1 MKTSVS
7 EVFLSVRDVW
17 FRRVLPM
24 CGVALCA
31 TAPGADASETDA
43 FFEDIPLVLT
53 ASRLAQSPML
63 APAPVTLIDREMI
76 EASGF
81 TEIHDLLRLVP
92 GFQVADWPGG
102 SPTVANHGIGDAYD
116 RRIKVLVDGR
126 VVNHPI
132 WGDTQWDNL
141 TIRVDDI
148 ERIEVVRSANGG
160 AYGANA
166 FQGVVN
172 IITRSPVTED
182 GYSVISRFGVD
193 GFYDHGV
200 RVNGPSDSPVAWRLS
215 ASTRSATTFES
226 FVRSNGENELQEAF
240 SRETLNL
247 HLVSQ
252 INPQDRLS
260 LHLGATQGVDDR
272 GYPSR
277 GFDQSRNRR
286 KWALDPLQDGDIRN
300 QTVHAAWTRSYSTT
314 SELSLQYFYQ
324 GQQARRAWE
333 IDVRAMGEGR
343 DGIIDADRDI
353 DVSAHNLEVQLSGQI
368 LPSVQALIGAGA
380 RHERV
385 RSAAYFDTDAAL
397 TATYWQTFGN
407 LTWQATDALAL
418 NLGGTYEH
426 HDYSGKLF
434 SPRVALNLALNPDTA
449 LRVSTGKAYRAPS
462 LIESHGLETLREN
475 GSIVNIGYNA
485 AQPIDPE
492 EMRFFEIGL
501 VARPMKGLAVDVR
514 VFREAYSGYLDSQTC
529 RLPATPM
536 PSKERCSDVGVL
548 PPTDWSAA
556 NALTHESAKTKYFLN
571 LGNFVAKGGEYTV
584 DWRKQGW
591 GRVVF
596 SQAYITLNASDD
608 LVDRDIELSAP
619 QVTTS
624 LLLMKDLPDRWR
636 ASLGYYHNDDMY
648 WLNQG
653 DRVPNRDRIDLRL
666 AKRFGPPG
674 AENEF
679 ALVMQNLGEIYTE
692 FHEGRYRHEP
702 LIYASLRLVW

>member
-1 MKTSVS
+1 MTTSVS

-31 TAPGADASETDA
+31 TAPEVGASETDA

-116 RRIKVLVDGR
+116 RRIKVLIDGR
-126 VVNHPI
+126 VVNNPI

-141 TIRVDDI
+141 TIRIDDI

-172 IITRSPVTED
+172 IITRSPMTED
-182 GYSVISRFGVD
+182 GHSVISRFGVD

-200 RVNGPSDSPVAWRLS
+200 RVNGPSNSPVAWRLS

-226 FVRSNGENELQEAF
+226 FVRSNGENELQESF

-247 HLVSQ
+247 QMVSQ

-260 LHLGATQGVDDR
+260 LHFGVSQGVDTR
-272 GYPSR
+272 GYPEMGTR
-277 GFDQSRNRR
+277 LRNFQ
-286 KWALDPLQDGDIRN
+286 LDPVQDGDIRN
-300 QTVHAAWTRSYSTT
+300 QMVHAAWTRSYSTT

-324 GQQARRAWE
+324 GQQARRAWD
-333 IDVRAMGEGR
+333 IDVRGVGEAR
-343 DGIIDADRDI
+343 DGTIVADRDI
-353 DVSAHNLEVQLSGQI
+353 DVSAHNLELQLSGQI
-368 LPSVQALIGAGA
+368 LPSVQVLIGAGA

-434 SPRVALNLALNPDTA
+434 SPRLAINYALSPSAG

-485 AQPIDPE
+485 AQPVDPE

-501 VARPMKGLAVDVR
+501 VAHPMRGLSLDVR
-514 VFREAYSGYLDSQTC
+514 VFREAYEGYLDSQSC
-529 RLPATPM
+529 RLPTAAVPV
-536 PSKERCSDVGVL
+536 PSKERCSDVGVF
-548 PPTDWSAA
+548 PPADWSAA
-556 NALTHESAKTKYFLN
+556 NALTYQSAKTKRFLN

-584 DWRKQGW
+584 DWRRQGW

-624 LLLMKDLPDRWR
+624 LLLMKDLPERWR

-679 ALVMQNLGEIYTE
+679 ALVMQNLGEIATE

>member
-1 MKTSVS
+1 
-7 EVFLSVRDVW
+7 
-17 FRRVLPM
+17 
-24 CGVALCA
+24 
-31 TAPGADASETDA
+31 
-43 FFEDIPLVLT
+43 
-53 ASRLAQSPML
+53 ML

-116 RRIKVLVDGR
+116 RRIKVLIDGR

-172 IITRSPVTED
+172 IITRSPMTED
-182 GYSVISRFGVD
+182 GYSVISRYGVD

-247 HLVSQ
+247 QMVSQ

-260 LHLGATQGVDDR
+260 LHFGLSQGVDT
-272 GYPSR
+272 R
-277 GFDQSRNRR
+277 GFPALGTRLRNSH
-286 KWALDPLQDGDIRN
+286 LDPVQDGDIRN
-300 QTVHAAWTRSYSTT
+300 QTVHADWTRSYSTT

-353 DVSAHNLEVQLSGQI
+353 DVSAHNLELQLSGQI

-434 SPRVALNLALNPDTA
+434 SPRVALNLAVSPDTA
-449 LRVSTGKAYRAPS
+449 LRMSAGKAYRAPS
-462 LIESHGLETLREN
+462 LIESHGLETLRED
-475 GSIVNIGYNA
+475 GAIVNIGYNA
-485 AQPIDPE
+485 AQPVDPE
-492 EMRFFEIGL
+492 EMRFFELGL
-501 VARPMKGLAVDVR
+501 VARPMKGLSVDVR
-514 VFREAYSGYLDSQTC
+514 VFREAYSGYLDSQSC
-529 RLPATPM
+529 RLPTAAVPV
-536 PSKERCSDVGVL
+536 PSKERCSDVGVF
-548 PPTDWSAA
+548 PPADWSAA
-556 NALTHESAKTKYFLN
+556 NALTYQSAKTKRFLN

-584 DWRKQGW
+584 DWRRQGW

-624 LLLMKDLPDRWR
+624 LLFMKDLPERWR

-679 ALVMQNLGEIYTE
+679 ALVMQNLGEIASE

-702 LIYASLRLVW
+702 LIFASLRLVW

>member
-31 TAPGADASETDA
+31 TAPGAGASEADA

-260 LHLGATQGVDDR
+260 LHFGLSQGVDTR
-272 GYPSR
+272 GYPEMGTR
-277 GFDQSRNRR
+277 LRNFH
-286 KWALDPLQDGDIRN
+286 LDPLQDGDIRN

-514 VFREAYSGYLDSQTC
+514 VFREAYSGYLDSQSC
-529 RLPATPM
+529 RLPTAAVPV
-536 PSKERCSDVGVL
+536 PSKERCSDVGVF
-548 PPTDWSAA
+548 PPADWSAV
-556 NALTHESAKTKYFLN
+556 NALTYQSAKTKRFLN

-674 AENEF
+674 VENEF

>member
-1 MKTSVS
+1 MAV
-7 EVFLSVRDVW
+7 ECVRDVG

-24 CGVALCA
+24 CAMVLCVFA
-31 TAPGADASETDA
+31 GRVEASEADA
-43 FFEDIPLVLT
+43 FFEEVPLVLT

-126 VVNHPI
+126 TVNNPI

-200 RVNGPSDSPVAWRLS
+200 RVNGPADSPVAWRLS
-215 ASTRSATTFES
+215 ASTRSAATFES
-226 FVRSNGENELQEAF
+226 FVRSNGENEMQEAF
-240 SRETLNL
+240 SREVLNL
-247 HLVSQ
+247 QLVSQ

-260 LHLGATQGVDDR
+260 LHFGVSQGVDNR
-272 GYPSR
+272 GYTEMGTR
-277 GFDQSRNRR
+277 LRNFQ
-286 KWALDPLQDGDIRN
+286 LDPVQDGDIRN

-333 IDVRAMGEGR
+333 IDVRKVGEAR
-343 DGIIDADRDI
+343 DGTIHADRDI
-353 DVSAHNLEVQLSGQI
+353 DVSVNNLEVQLSGQI
-368 LPSVQALIGAGA
+368 LPSVEALIGAGA

-434 SPRVALNLALNPDTA
+434 SPRVAINYALTPTA
-449 LRVSTGKAYRAPS
+449 GLRVSAGKAYRAPS
-462 LIESHGLETLREN
+462 LIESHGLETLRED

-485 AQPIDPE
+485 AQPVDPE

-501 VARPMKGLAVDVR
+501 VARPMKGLSVDVR
-514 VFREAYSGYLDSQTC
+514 VFREAYSGYLDSQSC
-529 RLPATPM
+529 RLPTAAVPV
-536 PSKERCSDVGVL
+536 PSKERCSDVGVF
-548 PPTDWSAA
+548 PPADWSAA
-556 NALTHESAKTKYFLN
+556 NALTYQSAKTKRFLN

-584 DWRKQGW
+584 DWRRKGW

-624 LLLMKDLPDRWR
+624 LLFMKDLPERWR

-679 ALVMQNLGEIYTE
+679 ALVMQNLGEIATE

>member
-1 MKTSVS
+1 MNRRC
-7 EVFLSVRDVW
+7 VRDAL
-17 FRRVLPM
+17 FSRVLM
-24 CGVALCA
+24 TFGAAALI
-31 TAPGADASETDA
+31 PGGAVLASETDA
-43 FFEDIPLVLT
+43 FFDDIPLVLT

-126 VVNHPI
+126 TVNNPI

-141 TIRVDDI
+141 TIRIDDI

-172 IITRSPVTED
+172 IITRSPLTED
-182 GYSVISRFGVD
+182 GVALISRLGKD

-200 RVNGPSDSPVAWRLS
+200 RVNGPADSPVAWRLS
-215 ASTRSATTFES
+215 ASTRSATTFNS
-226 FVRSNGENELQEAF
+226 FVRNNGENEMQEAF
-240 SRETLNL
+240 SRDVVNFQ
-247 HLVSQ
+247 LVSQ

-260 LHLGATQGVDDR
+260 LHLGVNQGVDE
-272 GYPSR
+272 R
-277 GFDQSRNRR
+277 GFPALGTRLRNSH
-286 KWALDPLQDGDIRN
+286 LDPVQDGDIRN

-333 IDVRAMGEGR
+333 IDVRGLGEGR
-343 DGIIDADRDI
+343 DGTIYADRDVDI
-353 DVSAHNLEVQLSGQI
+353 SVNNLEVQFSGQP

-418 NLGGTYEH
+418 NLGGTYEQ

-434 SPRVALNLALNPDTA
+434 SPRVALNLAVSPA
-449 LRVSTGKAYRAPS
+449 ASLRVSAGKAYRAPS

-485 AQPIDPE
+485 AQPVDPE

-501 VARPMKGLAVDVR
+501 VARPMKGLSVDVR
-514 VFREAYSGYLDSQTC
+514 VFREAYSGYLDSQSC
-529 RLPATPM
+529 RLPTAAVPV
-536 PSKERCSDVGVL
+536 PSKERCSDVGVF
-548 PPTDWSAA
+548 PPADWSAA
-556 NALTHESAKTKYFLN
+556 NALTYQSAKTKRFLN
-571 LGNFVAKGGEYTV
+571 LGSFVAKGGEYTV
-584 DWRKQGW
+584 DWRQPGW

-596 SQAYITLNASDD
+596 SQAYINLIASDD

-619 QVTTS
+619 QMSSS
-624 LLLMKDLPDRWR
+624 LLLIKDLPGRWR
-636 ASLGYYHNDDMY
+636 ASLGYYHNDSMY

-653 DRVPNRDRIDLRL
+653 DRVPSRDRFDLRL
-666 AKRFGPPG
+666 AKRFGPTG
-674 AENEF
+674 ADNEF
-679 ALVMQNLGEIYTE
+679 AVVMQNLGDIYAE

-702 LIYASLRLVW
+702 LIFASLRLVW

>member
-1 MKTSVS
+1 MTTSVS

-31 TAPGADASETDA
+31 TAPGVGASETDA

-116 RRIKVLVDGR
+116 RRIKVLIDGR
-126 VVNHPI
+126 VVNNPI

-141 TIRVDDI
+141 TIRIDDI

-172 IITRSPVTED
+172 IITRSPMTED
-182 GYSVISRFGVD
+182 GHSVISRFGVD

-200 RVNGPSDSPVAWRLS
+200 RVNGPSNSPVAWRLS

-226 FVRSNGENELQEAF
+226 FVRSNGENELQESF

-247 HLVSQ
+247 QMVSQ

-260 LHLGATQGVDDR
+260 LHFGVSQGVDTR
-272 GYPSR
+272 GYPEMGTR
-277 GFDQSRNRR
+277 LRNFQ
-286 KWALDPLQDGDIRN
+286 LDPVQDGDIRN
-300 QTVHAAWTRSYSTT
+300 QMVHAAWTRSYSTT

-324 GQQARRAWE
+324 GQQARRAWD
-333 IDVRAMGEGR
+333 IDVRGVGEAR
-343 DGIIDADRDI
+343 DGTIVADRDI
-353 DVSAHNLEVQLSGQI
+353 DVSAHNLELQLSGQI
-368 LPSVQALIGAGA
+368 LPSVQVLIGAGA

-418 NLGGTYEH
+418 NLGSTYEH

-434 SPRVALNLALNPDTA
+434 SPRLAINYALSPSAG

-485 AQPIDPE
+485 AQPVDPE

-501 VARPMKGLAVDVR
+501 VAHPMRGLSLDVR
-514 VFREAYSGYLDSQTC
+514 VFREAYEGYLDSQSC
-529 RLPATPM
+529 RLPTAAVPV
-536 PSKERCSDVGVL
+536 PSKERCSDVGVF
-548 PPTDWSAA
+548 PPADWSAA
-556 NALTHESAKTKYFLN
+556 NALTYQSAKTKRFLN

-624 LLLMKDLPDRWR
+624 LLLMKDLPERWR

-679 ALVMQNLGEIYTE
+679 ALVMQNLGEIATE

>member
-1 MKTSVS
+1 M
-7 EVFLSVRDVW
+7 FLAFGLTLLW
-17 FRRVLPM
+17 PAT
-24 CGVALCA
+24 GAVASA
-31 TAPGADASETDA
+31 IDA

-126 VVNHPI
+126 TVNNPI

-141 TIRVDDI
+141 AIRVDDI

-200 RVNGPSDSPVAWRLS
+200 RVNGPEDSPVAWRLS
-215 ASTRSATTFES
+215 ASTRSAATFES
-226 FVRSNGENELQEAF
+226 FVRSNGENEMQEAF
-240 SRETLNL
+240 SREVLNL
-247 HLVSQ
+247 QLVSQ

-260 LHLGATQGVDDR
+260 LHFGVSQGVDNR
-272 GYPSR
+272 GYPEMGTR
-277 GFDQSRNRR
+277 LRNFQ
-286 KWALDPLQDGDIRN
+286 LDPVQDGVIRN

-333 IDVRAMGEGR
+333 IDVRKVGEAR
-343 DGIIDADRDI
+343 DGTIFADRDI
-353 DVSAHNLEVQLSGQI
+353 DVSVNNLEVQLSGQI
-368 LPSVQALIGAGA
+368 LPSVEALIGAGA

-407 LTWQATDALAL
+407 LTWQATDAMAL

-434 SPRVALNLALNPDTA
+434 SPRVAINYALTPTA
-449 LRVSTGKAYRAPS
+449 GLRVSAGKAYRAPS
-462 LIESHGLETLREN
+462 LIEAHGLETLRED

-485 AQPIDPE
+485 AQPVDPE

-501 VARPMKGLAVDVR
+501 VARPMKGLSVDVR
-514 VFREAYSGYLDSQTC
+514 VFREAYSGYLDSQSC
-529 RLPATPM
+529 RLPTAAVPV
-536 PSKERCSDVGVL
+536 PSKERCSDVGVF
-548 PPTDWSAA
+548 PPADWSAA
-556 NALTHESAKTKYFLN
+556 NALTYQSAKTKRFLN

-584 DWRKQGW
+584 DWRRKGW

-624 LLLMKDLPDRWR
+624 LLFMKDLPERWR

-679 ALVMQNLGEIYTE
+679 ALVMQNLGEIATE